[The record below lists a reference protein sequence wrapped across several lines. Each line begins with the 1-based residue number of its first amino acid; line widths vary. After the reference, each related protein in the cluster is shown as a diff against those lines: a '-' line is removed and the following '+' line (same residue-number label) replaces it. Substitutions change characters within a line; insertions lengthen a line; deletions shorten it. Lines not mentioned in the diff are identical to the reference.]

1 MLLLPSLHCAA
12 LEKQQQQPAALE
24 KQQQQ
29 TGEKE
34 VMASL
39 ELSPVVP
46 WPLSFLFPLPFS
58 LC

>member
-1 MLLLPSLHCAA
+1 